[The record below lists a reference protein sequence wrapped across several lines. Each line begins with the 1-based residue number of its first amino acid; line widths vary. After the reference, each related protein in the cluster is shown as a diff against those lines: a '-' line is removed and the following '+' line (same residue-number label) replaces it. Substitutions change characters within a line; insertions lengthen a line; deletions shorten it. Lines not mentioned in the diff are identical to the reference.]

1 MPQSTAV
8 STAAKTLL
16 YQSLMVEWVKYIAK
30 PITTTSAPQNN
41 QSQRDF
47 PPLLPPE
54 ALAFLAI

>member
-1 MPQSTAV
+1 
-8 STAAKTLL
+8 
-16 YQSLMVEWVKYIAK
+16 MVEWVKYIAK